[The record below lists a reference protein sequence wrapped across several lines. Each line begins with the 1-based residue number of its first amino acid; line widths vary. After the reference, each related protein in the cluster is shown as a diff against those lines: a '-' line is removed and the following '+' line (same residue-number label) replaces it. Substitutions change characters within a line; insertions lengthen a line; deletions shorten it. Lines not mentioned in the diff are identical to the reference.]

1 MTIILDGRK
10 VASKVYKNLEP
21 KISFLEEN
29 NIKPN
34 LAIILTTRDKR
45 SLRYAEMKK
54 RIFNEN
60 KAMANIFEPKSQEE
74 VKRLLNNLNTDDSYH
89 GIFIQ
94 LPLEKSLN
102 KSTILSKLD
111 PSKDI
116 DCMSPNSLGRLLIG
130 KELYSPANLEAIFQI
145 LRHYEIKIN
154 RKWGIVGI
162 DNILGRPLIS
172 KLCAKG
178 LRFSSY
184 SPSSNFIDS
193 KIVVSDIQK
202 IHSIKKNQVA
212 KDSILL
218 DNGNNYNRRKVYG
231 DFDYKNAKEIA
242 HAITPVPGGI
252 GPVTVAMLLSN
263 LIKASTKQL
272 KKTIP

>member
-1 MTIILDGRK
+1 VTIILDGRK

-130 KELYSPANLEAIFQI
+130 KELYSPANVEAIFQI

-202 IHSIKKNQVA
+202 IHSIKKNQVT